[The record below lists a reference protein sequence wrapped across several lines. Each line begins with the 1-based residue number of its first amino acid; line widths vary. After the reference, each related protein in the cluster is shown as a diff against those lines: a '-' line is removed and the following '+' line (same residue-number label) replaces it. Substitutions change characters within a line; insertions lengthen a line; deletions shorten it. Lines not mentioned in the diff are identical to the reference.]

1 MGLIYSCDYFTMFYC
16 NYEHSRDTKLFSLP
30 VNGAVSQ
37 CLLVY
42 RWPSGFAELIA
53 RNRTTGIMYIQYLQ
67 SLRQEYFHIVPIFI
81 SIKDQSNC

>member
-1 MGLIYSCDYFTMFYC
+1 MGLIHSCDYFTMFYC
-16 NYEHSRDTKLFSLP
+16 NHKHSRDTKLLSLLF
-30 VNGAVSQ
+30 NDTVSQ

-67 SLRQEYFHIVPIFI
+67 NLSKE
-81 SIKDQSNC
+81 